1 MMKKIAFPIVT
12 FFISQFIIA
21 QVQVS
26 NLLCENLSN
35 PIGLDVAQPRLSWQL
50 VSDKRNVTQTAYE
63 IKVTSG
69 KSVVWSSGKINSDSS
84 VHVVYKGSSLQPGT
98 KYSWQVRVWDNTGK
112 TSAWSKPAFWQMALL
127 SSMDWKAKWVE
138 QGFAEDSINRPTP
151 LFRKEF
157 KAGKKILSATA

>member
-1 MMKKIAFPIVT
+1 MKKIALPIVT

-50 VSDKRNVTQTAYE
+50 VSDRRNVVQTAYE

-69 KSVVWSSGKINSDSS
+69 KS
-84 VHVVYKGSSLQPGT
+84 
-98 KYSWQVRVWDNTGK
+98 TG
-112 TSAWSKPAFWQMALL
+112 L
-127 SSMDWKAKWVE
+127 E
-138 QGFAEDSINRPTP
+138 
-151 LFRKEF
+151 
-157 KAGKKILSATA
+157 